1 MSNNCTQ
8 REAGLLPAMGI
19 RSGQDSQD
27 PSLPATE
34 APDFRHLDLIFGP
47 RNLARL
53 STKTFKS
60 SEWRLRYKWS
70 CETNVQDRA
79 RKLNGLAMLCL
90 TVIYIYTWFWMVL
103 KASRWSETRS
113 TVLIWH
119 VILYDQ
125 SKSIAYLYHLYHAR
139 YDVTMLLF
147 ESFRVFY
154 KLLSDKFRPKVCQF
168 LDSSS
173 ADFSIQGGTLQAA
186 GGSQFDRHIRL
197 TLSFH

>member
-1 MSNNCTQ
+1 
-8 REAGLLPAMGI
+8 MGI
-19 RSGQDSQD
+19 RSGQAPQD

-47 RNLARL
+47 RNLGRL
-53 STKTFKS
+53 SAKTFKS
-60 SEWRLRYKWS
+60 PEWRLRYKWS

-90 TVIYIYTWFWMVL
+90 TVIYLVL
-103 KASRWSETRS
+103 NGCESFKVKRNSIDS
-113 TVLIWH
+113 VIWH

-125 SKSIAYLYHLYHAR
+125 SKSMAYRYHSR
-139 YDVTMLLF
+139 YDVAMLLF

-186 GGSQFDRHIRL
+186 AGSQFDRHVCL
-197 TLSFH
+197 TLSFY